1 MPGETPMQWKINH
14 AAYLAELKAKND
26 PLLYAQEYEAKF
38 VDWAGKAF

>member
-26 PLLYAQEYEAKF
+26 PLLYAQEYEAEF